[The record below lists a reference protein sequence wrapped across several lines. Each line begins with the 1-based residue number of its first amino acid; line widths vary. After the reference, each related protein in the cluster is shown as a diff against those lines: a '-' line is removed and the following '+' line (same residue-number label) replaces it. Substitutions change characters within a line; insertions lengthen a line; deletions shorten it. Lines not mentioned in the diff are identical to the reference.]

1 MDPMLAQQI
10 ADTLGNMTQGHRCS
24 QCDCL
29 LVINGRVLNDHAW
42 ILSQHGIV
50 IRICRDHALSK
61 LMFGPTS
68 NRDHIALP
76 VGMAQ
81 CAMITADHN
90 VE

>member
-24 QCDCL
+24 QCDGL

-50 IRICRDHALSK
+50 IRICRDHALAA
-61 LMFGPTS
+61 LIFGPS
-68 NRDHIALP
+68 NNAEKIALP

-81 CAMITADHN
+81 AALITADTN
-90 VE
+90 A